1 MHTYFWGNLNE
12 NWAEKLGRGSL
23 FLALIPIPSPKYCS
37 TKLHCNSGD
46 EAPRLTF
53 PYITTSGSN
62 ILVMSS
68 LLFVH
73 GARFFFARQQRR
85 VLCLSG
91 YCDKVEQR
99 QNSRKKW
106 LMSTLKWHKSLL
118 LLKLE
123 VHRVIMSVLI
133 PLLTSI
139 WLEFFKNW
147 PSFSFVRNYHNVQEC
162 RLTLAPP
169 TTLTVKALGS
179 LWSKQ

>member
-1 MHTYFWGNLNE
+1 MFLVTSFGCWREVRRIKVYNHTYIFLGQCQRRLGGETGKGIFWHLSWSHLSN
-12 NWAEKLGRGSL
+12 
-23 FLALIPIPSPKYCS
+23 IVVH
-37 TKLHCNSGD
+37 LHCNSGD
-46 EAPRLTF
+46 EARRLTF
-53 PYITTSGSN
+53 PYIITTSGSN

-133 PLLTSI
+133 SLLTSMPMPFLNS
-139 WLEFFKNW
+139 WCYKN
-147 PSFSFVRNYHNVQEC
+147 FR
-162 RLTLAPP
+162 
-169 TTLTVKALGS
+169 
-179 LWSKQ
+179 